1 MAYRILAEL
10 VLVLHL
16 CFVIF
21 VVFGGL
27 LVVRQHSAVWLHL
40 PALIWGILV
49 ECFFWTCPLTTIENS
64 LRQLGGEAGYAN
76 GFLDYYISVVL
87 YTEISPQF
95 RLTLGLLLIG
105 FNLFV
110 YSYAFRRHLFSR
122 NRIE

>member
-16 CFVIF
+16 CFIIF

-27 LVVRQHSAVWLHL
+27 LIVCRRYFIWLHF
-40 PALIWGILV
+40 PALVWGILV
-49 ECFFWTCPLTTIENS
+49 ECFFWTCPLTTFENS
-64 LRQLGGEAGYAN
+64 LRELSGEAGYSN
-76 GFLDYYISVVL
+76 GFIDYYISAIL
-87 YTEISPQF
+87 YTEISPQL

-110 YSYAFRRHLFSR
+110 YSYAFRQHLFSR